1 MNKKITIPA
10 ILAVSVFA
18 IAIASFSPI
27 SVLAEYGDYK
37 IPDITGSI
45 AISDSDFSGL
55 EEISLA
61 DAMTIAQETVEDSN
75 AMWGKLQVIQGYL
88 VYKVGVLSDDDM
100 YYKVIVDAGNGN
112 VLYVS
117 EGKSKDSW
125 KQSEKSGKWKDHYAD
140 LTPEE
145 RELKMKQWGE
155 VKEAFFALSI
165 DERAKMIMHFMSMKV
180 QWDALSDEEKD
191 AKKQEMKQMMEELL
205 PLSIEEKT
213 EKLRDYLK
221 SI

>member
-1 MNKKITIPA
+1 LNKKITIPT
-10 ILAVSVFA
+10 ILAVSIFA

-27 SVLAEYGDYK
+27 NVLAEYGDYK
-37 IPDITGSI
+37 IPEISGSI
-45 AISDSDFSGL
+45 AVNDSDYAGL

-61 DAMTIAQETVEDSN
+61 DAMTIAQDSVDDSN
-75 AMWGKLQVIQGYL
+75 AMWGKLQVVQGYL

-100 YYKVIVDAGNGN
+100 YYKVIVDAGDGA

-117 EGKSKDSW
+117 DGKSKDSW
-125 KQSEKSGKWKDHYAD
+125 KHSDKSGKWKDHYAD

-180 QWDALSDEEKD
+180 QWEGLSEEQIEQ
-191 AKKQEMKQMMEELL
+191 KKLEMKQMMEELL
-205 PLSIEEKT
+205 PLSVEEKT
-213 EKLRDYLK
+213 EKLREYVNSL
-221 SI
+221 